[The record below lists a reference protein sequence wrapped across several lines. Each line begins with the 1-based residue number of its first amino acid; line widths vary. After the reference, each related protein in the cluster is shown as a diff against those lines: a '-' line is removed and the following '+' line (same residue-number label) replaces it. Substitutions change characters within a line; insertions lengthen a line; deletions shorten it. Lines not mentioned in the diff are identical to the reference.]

1 MTQEGALRNLLY
13 NDPVWH
19 VPQTIIFPVGVS
31 KKTCSILTPYDFNY
45 KIILAEIKNL
55 HGNVIV

>member
-1 MTQEGALRNLLY
+1 MTQEGALRDLLH
-13 NDPVWH
+13 NDPVWY

-31 KKTCSILTPYDFNY
+31 QKTCIILTPYDFNY
-45 KIILAEIKNL
+45 KIKMAEIKNL